1 MSQVSWSPLARRDL
15 IELGRYIGQDDRAAA
30 RRWIER
36 LRERARAAAAVPLA
50 GRKTPE
56 LDREDIREVL
66 VRTYRIIY
74 RVRQGGIQVLTVLE
88 GRRLLQ
94 PAALARDEEP

>member
-1 MSQVSWSPLARRDL
+1 MSRVRWSLRSRRDL
-15 IELGRYIGQDDRAAA
+15 LEIGRFISRDDPLAA
-30 RRWIER
+30 RRWVER

-56 LDREDIREVL
+56 FDREDIREVL

-74 RVRQGGIQVLTVLE
+74 RVREGEIQVLTVLE
-88 GRRLLQ
+88 GRRLLGSEVQ
-94 PAALARDEEP
+94 GEED

>member
-1 MSQVSWSPLARRDL
+1 MSRVRWSPRSRRDL
-15 IELGRYIGQDDRAAA
+15 LEIGRFIGRDDPVAA
-30 RRWIER
+30 RRWVEQ

-56 LDREDIREVL
+56 FDREDIREVL

-74 RVRQGGIQVLTVLE
+74 RVREGEIQVLTVLE
-88 GRRLLQ
+88 GRRLLGSEVQ
-94 PAALARDEEP
+94 SEED